1 MKDPDEGLV
10 SRTLDSILLPLREL
24 EETLSEQEQ
33 QLRAELAAVQS
44 ERRKL
49 RAVLRP
55 LEPAP
60 NHGKSKPPT
69 VWGLRTRP
77 YMISEKAVEE
87 VRGIIAERF
96 PTGEFNGAQVEEHYG
111 LGTPGASRRDQI
123 TKALNRLRERNQIRL
138 VKLNRGRGGGNTWVA
153 TERIGE
159 TP

>member
-1 MKDPDEGLV
+1 MKDPDESLV

-24 EETLSEQEQ
+24 EEALIEQEQ

-55 LEPAP
+55 LEPATNSTGP
-60 NHGKSKPPT
+60 HTPRQS
-69 VWGLRTRP
+69 GLRTRP
-77 YMISEKAVEE
+77 YAVSEGVVEE
-87 VRGIIAERF
+87 VRQIIASHF
-96 PTGEFNGAQVEEHYG
+96 PTGEFESAQVAEHFR
-111 LGTPGASRRDQI
+111 PGAGEVSKRDHI
-123 TKALNRLRERNQIRL
+123 SKAFARLRERNQIRL
-138 VKLNRGRGGGNTWVA
+138 VKLGRGRGGGNTWAA